1 MGGRILRA
9 RPFYRPLQSFFFF
22 FETTTAMTT
31 AAATTTAMTIHSVV
45 LELPLSAGAGASLAA
60 GVASASVLGSA
71 EGYAGSPVGC
81 S

>member
-22 FETTTAMTT
+22 FETTTAMTP
-31 AAATTTAMTIHSVV
+31 AAATTPAMTIHSVV
-45 LELPLSAGAGASLAA
+45 LELPLSAGAGDSLAA
-60 GVASASVLGSA
+60 GVASASALGTT
-71 EGYAGSPVGC
+71 EGSAGSPVGC